1 MLSLW
6 CRRHPAGATRTGVLL
21 LAAACTAVFAAIL
34 VSEVV
39 EAVRATQVKARAVS
53 AQPSAAAAVAP
64 AVRPP
69 APEPPVSL
77 KAKPGPPKPE
87 PASPR
92 PRPKAA
98 LPPEPKSEPKPKAK
112 PTPPAPARRDD
123 RFGLELAVSLVG
135 GAMKRTI
142 VLDPAAKPPKRTVVT
157 LDFNRLSASEAL
169 KRLCHQ
175 AGVAAVERDGALLIT
190 TPARARTAY
199 LDQDAWRRLPQPQS
213 KRVLASLSKKVSFDC
228 VETPLPDIVSFL
240 SAVLGVHV
248 MLDPQVRYADL
259 PGLTVRA
266 NEMSVGQAL
275 RWACRLAGLIYFWHD
290 GAIYITSSERAGKV
304 LRQERALRP
313 LQQPP
318 TPELAAQV
326 AKPISF
332 DFVEAPLPRVLSYI
346 ASLTKAPL
354 VLDAEA
360 VRGKAPTVT
369 RRVEDMPLDR
379 ALRWVCRVSGL
390 TYVWRDGKLLVT
402 TPARAWA
409 AVRRGR

>member
-1 MLSLW
+1 MPSLW

-34 VSEVV
+34 VNEVV
-39 EAVRATQVKARAVS
+39 EEVRATQVKARAVS
-53 AQPSAAAAVAP
+53 AQPSAAVAAVAR
-64 AVRPP
+64 AVRPL
-69 APEPPVSL
+69 APRPPV
-77 KAKPGPPKPE
+77 P
-87 PASPR
+87 
-92 PRPKAA
+92 
-98 LPPEPKSEPKPKAK
+98 PKAK
-112 PTPPAPARRDD
+112 PAPPGPRPMPKLAPKAPPPPKPRPASPPRRND
-123 RFGLELAVSLVG
+123 RMRLTSAVSLVG
-135 GAMKRTI
+135 GALRRAV
-142 VLDPAAKPPKRTVVT
+142 VLDPAVGPLGRRLVT
-157 LDFNRLSASEAL
+157 LDMTRLSASEAL
-169 KRLCHQ
+169 KSLCKQ

-213 KRVLASLSKKVSFDC
+213 PRVRAALAKKVSFDC

-248 MLDPQVRYADL
+248 MLDPQIRYADL
-259 PGLTVRA
+259 PELTVRA

-369 RRVEDMPLDR
+369 LRVEDMPLDR

-390 TYVWRDGKLLVT
+390 TYVWRNGKLLIT
-402 TPARAWA
+402 TPARTRA
-409 AVRRGR
+409 AIGRGR